1 MNLRVNLPI
10 IVIISLL
17 SFLVFSFLAI
27 IISAKKI
34 LQFDNTIISFVQGF
48 ESPGLTSIMKL
59 FSIIGD
65 TPSVIVLSLVVLLF
79 LYVVLKH
86 RSELVLFVVALSGS
100 AILNLLLKYLFQ
112 RARPEIHRLVEIA
125 GYSFPSGHAM
135 NACTVYTIIAFLLW
149 HNIATKT
156 GRTILIIISA
166 VMILSI
172 GISRIY
178 LGVHY
183 PSDIIGGYLASGTWI
198 TIAIWYFQK
207 YQDKYGKNR
216 RLPVRGQG

>member
-1 MNLRVNLPI
+1 MNSKLNLPI
-10 IVIISLL
+10 VVIISIV
-17 SFLVFSFLAI
+17 SFLVFSFLAYT
-27 IISAKKI
+27 ISAKEI
-34 LQFDNTIISFVQGF
+34 LQFDTAIITFIQGV
-48 ESPGLTSIMKL
+48 ESPGLTAVMKIL
-59 FSIIGD
+59 SIIGD
-65 TPSVIVLSLVVLLF
+65 TPVVIILSLVVLFF
-79 LYVVLKH
+79 LYKVLKH

-100 AILNLLLKYLFQ
+100 AILNLLLKYFFQ
-112 RARPEIHRLVEIA
+112 RTRPEIHRLVEIE

-156 GRTILIIISA
+156 GRTILIILSTI
-166 VMILSI
+166 MILSI

-183 PSDIIGGYLASGTWI
+183 PSDIFGGYLASGFWI

-216 RLPVRGQG
+216 RLPANG

>member
-1 MNLRVNLPI
+1 MNSKLNLPI
-10 IVIISLL
+10 VVIISIV
-17 SFLVFSFLAI
+17 SFLVFSFLAYT
-27 IISAKKI
+27 ISAKEI
-34 LQFDNTIISFVQGF
+34 LQFDTAIITFIQGV
-48 ESPGLTSIMKL
+48 ESPGLTAVMKIL
-59 FSIIGD
+59 SIIGD
-65 TPSVIVLSLVVLLF
+65 TPAVIILSLVVLFF
-79 LYVVLKH
+79 LYKVLKH

-100 AILNLLLKYLFQ
+100 AILNLLLKYFFQ
-112 RARPEIHRLVEIA
+112 RTRPEIHRLVEIE

-156 GRTILIIISA
+156 GRTILIILSTI
-166 VMILSI
+166 MILSI

-183 PSDIIGGYLASGTWI
+183 PSDIFGGYLASGFWI

-216 RLPVRGQG
+216 RLPANG

>member
-1 MNLRVNLPI
+1 MNSKLNLPI
-10 IVIISLL
+10 VVIISIL
-17 SFLVFSFLAI
+17 SFLVFGFLAYT
-27 IISAKKI
+27 ISAKKV
-34 LQFDNTIISFVQGF
+34 LEFDTAIISFVQGY
-48 ESPGLTSIMKL
+48 EGPGLTFIMKV

-65 TPSVIVLSLVVLLF
+65 TPAVIILSLVVLFF
-79 LYVVLKH
+79 LYKVLKH
-86 RSELVLFVVALSGS
+86 RSELVLFIIALCGS
-100 AILNLLLKYLFQ
+100 AILNLLLKYFFQ
-112 RARPEIHRLVEIA
+112 RTRPEIHRLVEIE

-156 GRTILIIISA
+156 GRTILIIVSA
-166 VMILSI
+166 IMILSI

-183 PSDIIGGYLASGTWI
+183 PSDIIGGYLASGFWI

-207 YQDKYGKNR
+207 YQDKHGRKR
-216 RLPVRGQG
+216 RLPVKG

>member
-1 MNLRVNLPI
+1 MNQKVNLPI
-10 IVIISLL
+10 IVIISIL

-34 LQFDNTIISFVQGF
+34 LQFDNTIISFVQGL

-65 TPSVIVLSLVVLLF
+65 TPAVIVLSLVVLLF

-100 AILNLLLKYLFQ
+100 AILNLLLKYFFQ
-112 RARPEIHRLVEIA
+112 RARPEIHRLVEIE

-149 HNIATKT
+149 HNIATKS
-156 GRTILIIISA
+156 GRTILIFISA

-207 YQDKYGKNR
+207 YQDKYGGNR
-216 RLPVRGQG
+216 RLPVRGMD